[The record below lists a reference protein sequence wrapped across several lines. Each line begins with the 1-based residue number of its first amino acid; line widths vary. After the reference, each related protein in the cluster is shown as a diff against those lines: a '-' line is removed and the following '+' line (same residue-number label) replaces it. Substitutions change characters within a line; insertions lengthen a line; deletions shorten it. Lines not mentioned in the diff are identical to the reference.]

1 MNRKKVIAIVIALIL
16 LGTALYY
23 YYLHYYQDNNK
34 LLQASG
40 TIEATTVEVC
50 ARLNGTLQNL
60 SVTEG
65 MRVEKGQLLA
75 ELSRS
80 DLLSQRERDALGV
93 QVAQARYNDLISGF
107 RSEEI
112 KEATSNL
119 GLAQANLEQ
128 AVIDLNRAEQLFNA
142 GALSQEKLD
151 AAQLNKTTR
160 EKQVEVAQSRL
171 QLLESGN
178 RPEVVAGAA
187 AELERS
193 KAILKTTEAMLADL
207 KIFSP
212 LNGTINSNNY
222 ENGEYVPAG
231 ASLLSIVDLNHLWIK
246 VYIPTDD
253 LPRVKLNQPV
263 KVSVSGNPQV
273 FTGKVTYIA
282 SRGEFTP
289 KTIQTKKERANVV
302 FAVKVTVENQHG
314 ILKPGMPA
322 DVIFTGS

>member
-1 MNRKKVIAIVIALIL
+1 MNRKKAIGIVMALVL
-16 LGTALYY
+16 LGTASY
-23 YYLHYYQDNNK
+23 YYLHYYQDNDK

-40 TIEATTVEVC
+40 TIEATTVEIC

-60 SVTEG
+60 SVNEG
-65 MRVEKGQLLA
+65 MKIEKGQLLA

-80 DLLSQRERDALGV
+80 DLVTQRERDALGV
-93 QVAQARYNDLISGF
+93 QVAQARYNDLVSGF
-107 RSEEI
+107 RAEEI

-128 AVIDLNRAEQLFNA
+128 ALVDLKRAEQLFNA

-178 RPEVVAGAA
+178 RPEMVSGAA

-193 KAILKTTEAMLADL
+193 KAILKTTEAMLDDL
-207 KIFSP
+207 KIISP
-212 LNGTINSNNY
+212 LNGTISSKNY

-231 ASLLSIVDLNHLWIK
+231 ASLLSVVDLNHLWIK

-253 LPRVKLNQPV
+253 LPRVRLNQTV
-263 KVSVSGNPQV
+263 KVRVSGSSQV
-273 FTGKVTYIA
+273 FAGKVTYIA

-302 FAVKVTVENQHG
+302 FAVKVTVKNQNG